1 MDGETANQNREER
14 KNSKLWVGKKIS
26 LIIDRLNLLQGSA
39 RGNVLKAPE
48 NNGSGSRWKPKFSGL
63 DLELIG
69 M

>member
-1 MDGETANQNREER
+1 MV
-14 KNSKLWVGKKIS
+14 KLLTKIGKKGRRVSFGWEKIS

-48 NNGSGSRWKPKFSGL
+48 NNGSGSGWKPKFSGL